1 MLATEVANGGN
12 SGREL
17 RVANAMRMSGF
28 LPSQT
33 PIYKPYRD
41 EIPWDL
47 LLAADPIEAR
57 VNAYA
62 HTDFMR
68 VAKLHD
74 VVVGVYVVEAMTPL
88 RYQLRNLSVAE
99 GYRRKGLG
107 GWLLGHAIGLAETK
121 GAREIFVAGRPLR
134 GLFAKIGFVAVDSD
148 LLLTLTPE

>member
-1 MLATEVANGGN
+1 
-12 SGREL
+12 
-17 RVANAMRMSGF
+17 MSRF
-28 LPSQT
+28 LPSQI

-47 LLAADPIEAR
+47 LLAADPDEAS

-62 HTDFMR
+62 HTEFMR
-68 VAKLHD
+68 VAKLED
-74 VVVGVYVVEAMTPL
+74 AVIGVYVVEALTST

-99 GYRRKGLG
+99 GYRRQGLG

-121 GAREIFVAGRPLR
+121 GAREIFVASTPLR
-134 GLFAKIGFVAVDSD
+134 GLFVKIGFVVVETD